1 MRRAP
6 FVLAALAA
14 VGLAVAC
21 SSTETKTEL
30 VAPTEPVSLA
40 PVAPVVD
47 AGEPAV
53 DSGPDA
59 ATCPPPQVNTAAF
72 IPYRRARAK
81 NGMCVSQAMLEGTVD
96 ACVKGFSSCNA
107 WLDDIQNLDCV
118 ECLVTM
124 NTDAAWGPVVQVGTK
139 RQFYNLGGAAELG
152 GASLACAKAVHALEA
167 CVFEACTCKP
177 SSTACDKAA
186 RAGACKLVAS
196 ARDTACV
203 AAADK
208 AAVDAIDKD
217 AYAYFGAFCPP

>member
-6 FVLAALAA
+6 LLAAALGA
-14 VGLAVAC
+14 VALAVAC

-30 VAPTEPVSLA
+30 VPPTEPASLA
-40 PVAPVVD
+40 PVPPPVD
-47 AGEPAV
+47 AGEPPV
-53 DSGPDA
+53 DAGPDA
-59 ATCPPPQVNTAAF
+59 AVCPPAQVNPAAF
-72 IPYRRARAK
+72 IPYRSARAK
-81 NGMCVSQAMLEGTVD
+81 SGMCVSQAMLEGSVD

-124 NTDAAWGPVVQVGTK
+124 NTDAAWGPVVLVGTK

-152 GASLACAKAVHALEA
+152 GASLPCAKAVHALEA

-177 SSTACDKAA
+177 TSSACDKAA
-186 RAGACKLVAS
+186 RAGACRLVAA

-203 AAADK
+203 AAPDK
-208 AAVDAIDKD
+208 AIVGAIDKD